1 MDDIE
6 ALKARIDKL
15 ALINEELTYLLA
27 QQSRIIR
34 QYESMNKK
42 YKLWHIIGGRNED

>member
-1 MDDIE
+1 MDEIE
-6 ALKARIDKL
+6 ALKARVEKL

-42 YKLWHIIGGRNED
+42 YKLWQVIGGKNED